1 MYRRRKRADFRRFP
15 KDSWRGGRYGRNRMR
30 CQVNIRLAVH
40 GRFHKAVFKGLN
52 SADMVVMQMGNPR
65 LRQHQ
70 AVADEEYQNGRG
82 IGRIDAGGVIAVLN
96 HPDVVVV

>member
-1 MYRRRKRADFRRFP
+1 MPGRRPHGNQPVAEWKLRTR
-15 KDSWRGGRYGRNRMR
+15 RNRVR

-40 GRFHKAVFKGLN
+40 GRFHKAVFEGLD
-52 SADMVVMQMGNPR
+52 SADMVVMQMGNPC